1 MKGIK
6 LNAQVMIKNL
16 RVQNM
21 HEKSLPPTG
30 LVRSTELTEAHGLQT
45 LT

>member
-6 LNAQVMIKNL
+6 LNAQVMINNH
-16 RVQNM
+16 QNM

-30 LVRSTELTEAHGLQT
+30 LVRSTELTETHRL
-45 LT
+45 